1 MLGGMPLPGNSRHPS
16 GVYSKVKIRLLPAV
30 PFLLLGALASVSGDY
45 ISAKQKFDL
54 IESERLKP
62 GSRLDLSASEL
73 TAYADVEAPPGV
85 RNPRIQL
92 VSPEVVTG
100 TALIDFGKLERA
112 QGYQP
117 GWLMSK
123 LLDGER
129 PVSVTARIQSAA
141 GRARVDVQRVEI
153 AGLEVDGRTLDF
165 LIRNFLLALYP
176 DAAVGRPFDLG
187 HRIEKLDVQP
197 KGVGVI
203 MAR

>member
-1 MLGGMPLPGNSRHPS
+1 MLGGMPLPGNSCHPS

-62 GSRLDLSASEL
+62 GSRLDLSAIEL
-73 TAYADVEAPPGV
+73 TAYAEQEAPPGV

-92 VSPEVVTG
+92 VSPEVATG

-203 MAR
+203 VAR

>member
-1 MLGGMPLPGNSRHPS
+1 
-16 GVYSKVKIRLLPAV
+16 LPAV

-73 TAYADVEAPPGV
+73 TAYAEQEAPPGV

-92 VSPEVVTG
+92 VSPEVATG

-129 PVSVTARIQSAA
+129 PVSVTVRIQSAA

-153 AGLEVDGRTLDF
+153 AGLEMDGRTLDF

>member
-62 GSRLDLSASEL
+62 GSRLDLSAGEL

-92 VSPEVVTG
+92 VSPEVATG

-153 AGLEVDGRTLDF
+153 AGLEMDGRTLDF

>member
-45 ISAKQKFDL
+45 ISATQKFDL

-62 GSRLDLSASEL
+62 GSRLDLSAGEL
-73 TAYADVEAPPGV
+73 TAYAVVEAPPGV

-92 VSPEVVTG
+92 VSPEVATG

-112 QGYQP
+112 HGYHP

>member
-62 GSRLDLSASEL
+62 GSRLDLSAGEL

-92 VSPEVVTG
+92 VSPEVATG

-153 AGLEVDGRTLDF
+153 AGLEMDGRTLDF

-203 MAR
+203 IAR

>member
-1 MLGGMPLPGNSRHPS
+1 MLGGMPLPGNSGHPS

-45 ISAKQKFDL
+45 ISARQKFDL

-62 GSRLDLSASEL
+62 GSRLDLSAGEL

-153 AGLEVDGRTLDF
+153 AGFEVDGRTLDF

-203 MAR
+203 VAR

>member
-45 ISAKQKFDL
+45 ISARQKFDL
-54 IESERLKP
+54 IEGERLKP

-92 VSPEVVTG
+92 VSPEVATG

-117 GWLMSK
+117 GWLMSR

-203 MAR
+203 VAR

>member
-1 MLGGMPLPGNSRHPS
+1 MLGGMPLPGNSGHPS

-45 ISAKQKFDL
+45 ISARQKFDL

-62 GSRLDLSASEL
+62 GSRLDLSAGEL

-92 VSPEVVTG
+92 VSPEVATG

-129 PVSVTARIQSAA
+129 PVSVTVRIQSAA

-153 AGLEVDGRTLDF
+153 AGFEVDGRTLDF

-203 MAR
+203 VAR